1 MTSKVVLAN
10 VQVLT
15 AGTRMEQDQK
25 DGKPVQVTVVT
36 MSVRRSR
43 PSAWRSR
50 APRARFS
57 SRCAIPLDQ
66 SAPATPGIKP
76 AVLLGMAKAAPVQ
89 TSASAKPKPG
99 QAVTVSSA
107 PVYIPD
113 RGNHSRRQARD
124 GSREMAMNAS
134 RTTHSE
140 LESEDLN
147 MLAAHTTQFWRS
159 RPLQG
164 RRPAAFFAAL
174 VVYIIVILVA
184 APQAQ
189 QPQVFNPTGTASAP
203 SSATR
208 SAARRST

>member
-1 MTSKVVLAN
+1 MKT
-10 VQVLT
+10 
-15 AGTRMEQDQK
+15 D
-25 DGKPVQVTVVT
+25 
-36 MSVRRSR
+36 
-43 PSAWRSR
+43 
-50 APRARFS
+50 F
-57 SRCAIPLDQ
+57 
-66 SAPATPGIKP
+66 
-76 AVLLGMAKAAPVQ
+76 
-89 TSASAKPKPG
+89 
-99 QAVTVSSA
+99 
-107 PVYIPD
+107 
-113 RGNHSRRQARD
+113 
-124 GSREMAMNAS
+124 S

-189 QPQVFNPTGTASAP
+189 QPQVVQPDRAPAPRPP

-208 SAARRST
+208 PAAPRSS